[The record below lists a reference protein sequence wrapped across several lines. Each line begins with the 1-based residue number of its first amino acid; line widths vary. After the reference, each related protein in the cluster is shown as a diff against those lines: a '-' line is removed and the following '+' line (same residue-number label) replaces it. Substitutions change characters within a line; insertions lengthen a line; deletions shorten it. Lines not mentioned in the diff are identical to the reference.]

1 MASVQRPAGA
11 GNDFMKKLDWYLY
24 SIAAVGVIVVI
35 AINVYFYQIQQHRKY
50 LRSLGL
56 HGAAVHFPH
65 LIPEIAEMGVD
76 INELNVDGNTPL
88 QMAVTFKKEESVKL
102 LLDLNADPNI
112 KNSSNKINPTPL
124 LDATFIL
131 SSAEE
136 AEIVKLL
143 LKAGAD
149 PNVTGNQ
156 QETPLHRIART
167 ANQSL
172 ALDVAKDLIDAGA
185 NVNSEAAR
193 GMTPLQT
200 AVVSG
205 NAGLVDLLLTAGA
218 DPEQRNDHGFRAI
231 DQINSTANPEAIQKI
246 FEKHGADS
254 VRRPELFAKYRKDEN
269 SE

>member
-76 INELNVDGNTPL
+76 INELNADGNTPL
-88 QMAVTFKKEESVKL
+88 HMAVMHRKVESVKL
-102 LLDLNADPNI
+102 LLDLNVDPDI
-112 KNSSNKINPTPL
+112 KISSDIINPPTAL
-124 LDATFIL
+124 HNVTFIL

-149 PNVTGNQ
+149 PNVTGIQ
-156 QETPLHRIART
+156 KETPLHQLARA

-172 ALDVAKDLIDAGA
+172 ALDVAKELIDAGA
-185 NVNSEAAR
+185 NVNSEALR
-193 GMTPLQT
+193 GMTPLQN
-200 AVVSG
+200 AVSSG
-205 NAGLVDLLLTAGA
+205 NATLVDLLLTAGA
-218 DPEQRNDHGFRAI
+218 DPEQRNHEGFRAI
-231 DQINSTANPEAIQKI
+231 DQINSTANREEIQKV
-246 FEKHGADS
+246 FEKHGADT
-254 VRRPELFAKYRKDEN
+254 VRRPELFAKYRK
-269 SE
+269 

>member
-1 MASVQRPAGA
+1 
-11 GNDFMKKLDWYLY
+11 MKKLDWYLY
-24 SIAAVGVIVVI
+24 SIAAVGVIIVI

-76 INELNVDGNTPL
+76 INELDADGHTPL
-88 QMAVTFKKEESVKL
+88 HMAVTFKKVESVKL
-102 LLDLNADPNI
+102 LLDRNADPNI
-112 KNSSNKINPTPL
+112 KNSSDKINPTAL
-124 LDATFIL
+124 HDATFIL
-131 SSAEE
+131 SSPDE

-156 QETPLHRIART
+156 KETPLHRIART
-167 ANQSL
+167 GNQSL

-185 NVNSEAAR
+185 DVNSEAFR
-193 GMTPLQT
+193 GMTPLQSAVALGNT
-200 AVVSG
+200 A
-205 NAGLVDLLLTAGA
+205 LIDLLLTAGA
-218 DPEQRNDHGFRAI
+218 DAEQRNDHGFRAI
-231 DQINSTANPEAIQKI
+231 DQINASANREEIQKI

>member
-1 MASVQRPAGA
+1 
-11 GNDFMKKLDWYLY
+11 MKKLDWTLY

-35 AINVYFYQIQQHRKY
+35 VINVYFYQIQQHRKY

-56 HGAAVHFPH
+56 HGAAVHYPH

-76 INELNVDGNTPL
+76 INELNVDGNTPVH
-88 QMAVTFKKEESVKL
+88 MAVTFKKVESVKL
-102 LLDLNADPNI
+102 LLDRNADPNI
-112 KNSSNKINPTPL
+112 KNPSNKINPTPL

-156 QETPLHRIART
+156 KETPLHRIART
-167 ANQSL
+167 SSKSL
-172 ALDVAKDLIDAGA
+172 AVVVAKDLIDSGA

-200 AVVSG
+200 AVALG
-205 NAGLVDLLLTAGA
+205 NTGLVDLLLTAGA
-218 DPEQRNDHGFRAI
+218 DPEIRNHDGFRAI
-231 DQINSTANPEAIQKI
+231 DQINSTSKREAIQKV